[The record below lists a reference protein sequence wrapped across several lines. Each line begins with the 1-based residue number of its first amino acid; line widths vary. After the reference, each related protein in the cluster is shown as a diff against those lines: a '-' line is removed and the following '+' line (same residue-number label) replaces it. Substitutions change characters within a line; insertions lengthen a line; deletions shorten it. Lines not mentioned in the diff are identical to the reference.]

1 MVEKLRHMVLLSWV
15 TYAASTFDGT
25 KDIME
30 ALRNKHTNLANELE
44 VNIILSCSLKS
55 Y

>member
-15 TYAASTFDGT
+15 TSATSAFDGT

-44 VNIILSCSLKS
+44 VNTILLCSLKS
-55 Y
+55 C